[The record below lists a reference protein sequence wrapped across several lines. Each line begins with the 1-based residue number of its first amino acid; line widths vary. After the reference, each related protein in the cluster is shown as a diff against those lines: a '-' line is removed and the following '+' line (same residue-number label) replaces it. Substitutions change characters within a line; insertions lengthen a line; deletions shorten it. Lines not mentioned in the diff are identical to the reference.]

1 MSLIKEINDL
11 RRELKIARTTI
22 HDLEAA
28 MGLHSKKAK
37 KDPNSVATI
46 SFKAPSVMAEQE
58 LEEKTKIIEM
68 QRIEIRR
75 LREEYDSGSRP
86 PSRPSSNPKLPPMEV
101 A

>member
-1 MSLIKEINDL
+1 
-11 RRELKIARTTI
+11 
-22 HDLEAA
+22 

-37 KDPNSVATI
+37 KDPNSVQTI

-58 LEEKTKIIEM
+58 LEEKNKIIEM
-68 QRIEIRR
+68 QRMEIRR
-75 LREEYDSGSRP
+75 LREEYDSGGSRP

>member
-1 MSLIKEINDL
+1 
-11 RRELKIARTTI
+11 
-22 HDLEAA
+22 
-28 MGLHSKKAK
+28 
-37 KDPNSVATI
+37 
-46 SFKAPSVMAEQE
+46 
-58 LEEKTKIIEM
+58 M